1 MRELLDEELERY
13 SRHVILEDFGADA
26 QGRLLESSVLIV
38 GAGGLGSPVALY
50 LAAAGVGTIGIVDD
64 DAVDLSNLQRQ
75 IIHTT
80 ADVGTPKA
88 LSAEA
93 KMRAINP
100 TLTLHAHQMRV
111 NAGNIADLIAPYD
124 LVIDGADNF
133 TTKFLIND
141 ACVLAKKPFVHG
153 GILRFTGQAIS
164 VRPHSSACYACLYD
178 APPPPESVPT
188 CSSAGVLGAIAGM
201 LGTIQAAE
209 AIKILT
215 GVGEPLFNRM
225 LSFDAKTMRFREIRF
240 QKNPDCRVCGQKGIT
255 ALTDYAEASCDL

>member
-13 SRHVILEDFGADA
+13 SRHVILEDFGAAA
-26 QGRLLESSVLIV
+26 QAKLLESSVLIV

-50 LAAAGVGTIGIVDD
+50 LSAAGVGTIGIVDD
-64 DAVDLSNLQRQ
+64 DVVDLSNLQRQ

-80 ADVGTPKA
+80 ADIDTPKA
-88 LSAEA
+88 RSAEA

-133 TTKFLIND
+133 ATKFLIND

-164 VRPHSSACYACLYD
+164 VQPHSSACYACLYD

-225 LSFDAKTMRFREIRF
+225 LSFDAKAMRFREIRF
-240 QKNPDCRVCGQKGIT
+240 SKNPSCRVCGEKGIT
-255 ALTDYAEASCDL
+255 ALTDYAEACCDL

>member
-1 MRELLDEELERY
+1 MRELLDDELERY
-13 SRHVILEDFGADA
+13 SRHVILEDFGAAA
-26 QGRLLESSVLIV
+26 QSQLLESSVLIV
-38 GAGGLGSPVALY
+38 GAGGLGSRVALY

-64 DAVDLSNLQRQ
+64 DVVDLSNLQRQ

-80 ADVGTPKA
+80 ADIDTPKA
-88 LSAEA
+88 RSAEA

-100 TLTLHAHQMRV
+100 TLTLHAHQIRV
-111 NAGNIADLIAPYD
+111 NAGNIAELIAPYD

-133 TTKFLIND
+133 ATKFLIND
-141 ACVLAKKPFVHG
+141 ACVLTKKPFVHG

-164 VRPHSSACYACLYD
+164 VQPDKSACYACLYD

-215 GVGEPLFNRM
+215 GVGEPLFNRL
-225 LSFDAKTMRFREIRF
+225 LSFDAKAMRFREIRF
-240 QKNPDCRVCGQKGIT
+240 SKNPKCRVCGEQGIDR
-255 ALTDYAEASCDL
+255 LKDYGEACCDL